1 MKKKILIIGSSANTY
16 ALAKN
21 LSKTCDIFV
30 APGSPTIKEFTTCL
44 DIREDSITE
53 LLEFVMENQ
62 IDLTIVSSINAI
74 NADIAT
80 IFTNNSQPIFAPT
93 QNSAQLILDKI
104 GIKKILY
111 KLRIPTPKFGIFE
124 KQNMAADYIKNIQN
138 PFVIKTDEP
147 SSAIVLTSTNSAKLI
162 LDNYFCKKNQRVLI
176 EDYIWGTPF
185 AFYVITDGYKALPIG
200 SSILYKH
207 SLEGNGGQ
215 LTNGMGASSP
225 NYKLSIDNEYFLMDN
240 VIYPLLEYLQTN
252 ESPYTGIIGV
262 NGILT
267 ENGSFQILGFTPTT
281 QDCDTDAILNILDEN
296 LYALFESCVVGSFS
310 DEYEFIKQKDFS
322 CTSIVLNC
330 KNKNNYENVIYGLE
344 TLDDD
349 INISFYNSVS
359 KNKYLEYE
367 AENGAVMVISAIG
380 RTPASATK
388 KAYDNV
394 VLTNFNG
401 ISYRKDICKTLESNF

>member
-16 ALAKN
+16 ALAKK

-93 QNSAQLILDKI
+93 QNSAQLILYKI

-147 SSAIVLTSTNSAKLI
+147 SSAIVLTSTDSAKLI

-176 EDYIWGTPF
+176 
-185 AFYVITDGYKALPIG
+185 
-200 SSILYKH
+200 
-207 SLEGNGGQ
+207 
-215 LTNGMGASSP
+215 
-225 NYKLSIDNEYFLMDN
+225 
-240 VIYPLLEYLQTN
+240 
-252 ESPYTGIIGV
+252 
-262 NGILT
+262 
-267 ENGSFQILGFTPTT
+267 
-281 QDCDTDAILNILDEN
+281 
-296 LYALFESCVVGSFS
+296 
-310 DEYEFIKQKDFS
+310 
-322 CTSIVLNC
+322 
-330 KNKNNYENVIYGLE
+330 
-344 TLDDD
+344 
-349 INISFYNSVS
+349 
-359 KNKYLEYE
+359 
-367 AENGAVMVISAIG
+367 
-380 RTPASATK
+380 
-388 KAYDNV
+388 
-394 VLTNFNG
+394 
-401 ISYRKDICKTLESNF
+401 